1 MTEDPTKKLNGEQ
14 EPTKDLTED
23 LPQGLTMEQKIDW
36 LMETLQRFMARDTN
50 PLPPNY
56 DERFAALEANIA
68 EIKKE
73 QRITNQK
80 LGKLALDTLET
91 HAQQQD
97 LMARVDALESRP
109 S

>member
-1 MTEDPTKKLNGEQ
+1 MTEDD
-14 EPTKDLTED
+14 PTKDLTDEMTDRQILLELRRTMGD
-23 LPQGLTMEQKIDW
+23 LVERVTALEH
-36 LMETLQRFMARDTN
+36 RTN

-80 LGKLALDTLET
+80 LGKLALDVLET

-97 LMARVDALESRP
+97 LAARVDALESRP
-109 S
+109 N